1 MNTIEKYRIEN
12 ENEHGGWRRVV
23 GAGLAG
29 VGLLVFANATLVALL
44 FRQALS
50 LQTEIMLV
58 AVGGVIGVVG
68 LRIRG
73 YKSELIIPAILTV
86 VGGLGATLL
95 VNIVTGQFGFLGLL
109 LFGAT
114 MAWSVNK
121 LFSRV
126 DD

>member
-12 ENEHGGWRRVV
+12 ENEHGGWRSVV
-23 GAGLAG
+23 GAVLAA
-29 VGLLVFANATLVALL
+29 VGLIVFANATLVALL

-50 LQTEIMLV
+50 LKTEIMLV
-58 AVGGVIGVVG
+58 AVGGVIGIVG

-86 VGGLGATLL
+86 VGGFGATLL
-95 VNIVTGQFGFLGLL
+95 VSFVTAQFGFLGLL
-109 LFGAT
+109 LFGAILV
-114 MAWSVNK
+114 WSVNK